1 MSSKL
6 PKNSGSARQ
15 HVSTIM
21 ILIFWNFTIFQFR
34 SDSPEVKQSLI
45 FSIRNLIY
53 KYPHELPNDLR
64 LSILKNQEI
73 SETSQIW
80 VETYLSDQFAF
91 RKLNFGISNQK
102 LRKRTYQNFLTLPDF
117 TEFIYFVPKILCR
130 IVVYYNCKQIGCYVS
145 FTF

>member
-6 PKNSGSARQ
+6 PKNSGLARQ

-53 KYPHELPNDLR
+53 KYPDELSNDLR
-64 LSILKNQEI
+64 LSILKN
-73 SETSQIW
+73 
-80 VETYLSDQFAF
+80 
-91 RKLNFGISNQK
+91 
-102 LRKRTYQNFLTLPDF
+102 
-117 TEFIYFVPKILCR
+117 
-130 IVVYYNCKQIGCYVS
+130 
-145 FTF
+145 